1 MQSVRHREARMHSRI
16 RQVLKTGALGGLVFF
31 AVAVLTAKPA
41 GAQTP
46 EGTVIRNIATVTFT
60 DANNNTYAPVADT
73 VDVTVGFAAALN
85 VTGAATATPASP
97 STGNVLTFTIGN
109 IGNGIDS
116 VSVSEAISVAGVIS
130 VTGYTYNATTY
141 PSLAAL
147 NTALSAV
154 PIASGGSI
162 AVDVVYDVLAG
173 QGGNPTDYTLTA
185 TSRRDAGESDFA
197 TTTITPAV
205 AIAVDVTPDGGQ
217 LLQHLPSNGAPPYQ
231 FTFTVTNNGNTAED
245 FDLSATSPGSA
256 AITVVSVNG
265 TAGTTATLSGL
276 GVGASASVIVE
287 YTIGAV
293 AAGTTDTLYLA
304 ATSVSAPATT
314 DDGFADVTV
323 VAPTLTITKQAWLGD
338 RSAQISGN
346 VLPGD
351 FIEYRIE
358 VTNAGGA
365 DATSVVVSDALPAE
379 VAFVS
384 SEDPGA
390 SWASIVHSGE
400 PTGGT
405 VTATLSGPLAAS
417 GSAFLWVRTQV
428 Q

>member
-1 MQSVRHREARMHSRI
+1 MSRRI
-16 RQVLKTGALGGLVFF
+16 QQVLKTGVWCGLVFF
-31 AVAVLTAKPA
+31 AVAVLTAEPA
-41 GAQTP
+41 TAQTP

-97 STGNVLTFTIGN
+97 SSGNVLTFTIGN
-109 IGNGIDS
+109 IGNGEDT
-116 VSVSEAISVAGVIS
+116 VTVSEAISVAGIIS
-130 VTGYTYNATTY
+130 VTGYTYNATPY
-141 PSLAAL
+141 GSLAAL

-173 QGGNPTDYTLTA
+173 QGGNPTDYTFTA
-185 TSRRDAGESDFA
+185 TSVRDAAESDFA

-231 FTFTVTNNGNTAED
+231 FTFTVTNNGNVAED

-256 AITVVSVNG
+256 AITIVSVDG
-265 TAGTTATLSGL
+265 TAGTTSTLSAL

-293 AAGTTDTLYLA
+293 AAGTTDTLYLT

-351 FIEYRIE
+351 FIEYRVE

-379 VAFVS
+379 VAFIS

-390 SWASIVHSGE
+390 SFASIVHSGA

-405 VTATLSGPLAAS
+405 VTATLSGPLAA
-417 GSAFLWVRTQV
+417 GNSAFFWVRTQV

>member
-1 MQSVRHREARMHSRI
+1 MQSVRHRGVRMHSRI
-16 RQVLKTGALGGLVFF
+16 RQVLKTGVMGSLVAL
-31 AVAVLTAKPA
+31 AVAVLTAAPA
-41 GAQTP
+41 NAQTP

-85 VTGAATATPASP
+85 VTGPATAAPASP
-97 STGNVLTFTIGN
+97 STGNVLTFAIGN
-109 IGNGIDS
+109 IGNGEDT

-130 VTGYTYNATTY
+130 VTGYTYNTTTY
-141 PSLAAL
+141 PSLPAL

-162 AVDVVYDVLAG
+162 SVDVVYDVLTG

-185 TSRRDAGESDFA
+185 TSVRDAAESDFA

-205 AIAVDVTPDGGQ
+205 SIAVDVTPDGGQ
-217 LLQHLPSNGAPPYQ
+217 LLQHLPSNGASPYQ
-231 FTFTVTNNGNTAED
+231 FTFTVTNNGNTVED

-256 AITVVSVNG
+256 AITIVSVNG
-265 TAGTTATLSGL
+265 TAGTTATLSAL
-276 GVGASASVIVE
+276 GVGAPTSVIVE

-293 AAGTTDTLYLA
+293 AAGTTDTLYLT

-351 FIEYRIE
+351 FIEYRVE

-379 VAFVS
+379 VAFIS

-390 SWASIVHSGE
+390 SWASIVHSGA

-405 VTATLSGPLAAS
+405 VTATLSGPLSA
-417 GSAFLWVRTQV
+417 GNSAFFWVRTQV